1 MDAQAR
7 PLAPAPLRWGEES
20 LWETLQPVLPGCS
33 VEVVAELDSTN
44 TRLLER
50 ARRAEAD
57 LSPCLLVAEQQTA
70 GRGRLGRAWMSA
82 PGRSLTFSL
91 GLPMAP
97 AHWGGLSLAVGVA
110 LAEAL
115 EPAAAAPRLALKW
128 PNDLWLR
135 DDGMAAGG
143 RKLGGILIET
153 VAVGRERLVVV
164 GVGLNVGAAPA
175 DTDPGGTSPAL
186 SHGYASLHEL
196 LPAATAPAALARVAV
211 PLVQALKR
219 FERDGFEPFA
229 LAYARRDLLQGRAVT
244 VSGGVDLEGQADGVD
259 LQGALRVLADGQCH
273 RVVSG
278 EASVRL
284 AAPA

>member
-7 PLAPAPLRWGEES
+7 PLASALAPAPLHWGAES
-20 LWETLQPVLPGCS
+20 LWELLQPVLPGCS

-50 ARRAEAD
+50 ARHAEAD

-115 EPAAAAPRLALKW
+115 EPVAAPPRLALKW

-135 DDGMAAGG
+135 DDAAAAGG

-153 VAVGRERLVVV
+153 VAAGHERLVVV

-175 DTDPGGTSPAL
+175 EPAAAAL
-186 SHGYASLHEL
+186 SHGYAGLHEL
-196 LPAATAPAALARVAV
+196 LPATTAPAALARVAV

-219 FERDGFEPFA
+219 FEREGFAPFA
-229 LAYARRDLLQGRAVT
+229 AAYARRDLLQGRAVA
-244 VSGGVDLEGQADGVD
+244 VSGGVELEGQADGVD
-259 LQGALRVLADGQCH
+259 LQGALRVLAGGQCH
-273 RVVSG
+273 RIVSG

-284 AAPA
+284 AAPT